1 MTLTASGWEAFAA
14 YAYPPNELGYCG
26 PPDSSVLLTGSA
38 DEVGGHARGFDGAWP
53 YLEEIASAGG
63 RGDPLA
69 ADVVR
74 GYWVGGPVL
83 ERVSPEALLT
93 RLRHTLAGQPR
104 GLLDDVTPGPGVL
117 AHHSFHVFVVYP
129 WVRFLDGHAD
139 SATPLRILQQCRI
152 RWGVVQSVDE
162 RHALIASRPLAVG
175 GGELYLDEPVLES
188 VRWRGSD
195 GTRLAP
201 RPVPGQTVAAH
212 WDWVC
217 GELDGGGA
225 DALAEATASTLGLVN
240 RLRAG

>member
-1 MTLTASGWEAFAA
+1 MTLFADGWQAFAA

-26 PPDSSVLLTGSA
+26 PPDSSVLLTGRA
-38 DEVGGHARGFDGAWP
+38 DEIGGHARGFDGAWP
-53 YLEEIASAGG
+53 YLEEIASASG
-63 RGDPLA
+63 RGDPLD

-83 ERVSPEALLT
+83 ERVSPAALLT
-93 RLRHTLAGQPR
+93 RLRRALAGQPC
-104 GLLDDVTPGPGVL
+104 GLLDAVTPGPGVL

-139 SATPLRILQQCRI
+139 PATPLRILQQCRI
-152 RWGVVQSVDE
+152 RWGVVQSVNE
-162 RHALIASRPLAVG
+162 RHAVIASRALALS
-175 GGELYLDEPVLES
+175 GGELYLDEPALES

-201 RPVPGQTVAAH
+201 PPVVGQKVAAH

-217 GELDGGGA
+217 GGLQDDGV
-225 DALAEATASTLGLVN
+225 DALAKATASTLGLVN
-240 RLRAG
+240 RLRTG